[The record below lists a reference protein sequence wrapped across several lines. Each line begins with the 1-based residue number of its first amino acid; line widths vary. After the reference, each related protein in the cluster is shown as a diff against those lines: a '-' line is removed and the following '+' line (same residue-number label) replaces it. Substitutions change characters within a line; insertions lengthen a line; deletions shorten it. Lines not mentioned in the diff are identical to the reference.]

1 MASSLFRNL
10 IVLLVVCCSLV
21 LPVKAETQQIVD
33 SLILRMENAEGREK
47 LMIYAELIK
56 NFRNL
61 NPEKGIEYSRSAL
74 RLADSLKD
82 LNARGYILN
91 EQGVCFRKLNIYEE
105 ALRLHFDALRIFDQ
119 LNDSMGTAFTF
130 ANIGMVYYFFRDYQ
144 SALDYHYRS
153 LLIKEYLKDEGQIAY
168 SQNSIGMVLVELG
181 DYARALDYYLSAM
194 AIRKRLNNNF
204 ELANIYANIGKVFV
218 KLNRYDDAENYFN
231 MAREIYEREQADYGN
246 ALVLNEIA
254 DLYVRNKQPEKALDY
269 LKKAESLAKKI
280 ANLSILLYNY
290 NLQASIY
297 ASLKDFDQ
305 AYHYAQNSISAKDS
319 LFGEQ
324 RSREMT
330 EIRVRYETKRIDS
343 ENEILRLKLSEQN
356 LRLRYM
362 VMIFIGVVLILSSIF
377 LVLRFFK
384 NRNINRKLARINEE
398 LEDRVAERTSALKE
412 EIHNKEIVVN
422 SLAKSEERFRA
433 ISEASPMGIAV
444 SDTKGLCVFTN
455 AKLTHI
461 TGISGDQF
469 ILGTWLKSVFVD
481 DRRLVEYTWMNGH
494 EKRLEG
500 FEIEFRVRTEKNEL
514 RWIHLRSASMMLN
527 HQFVGM
533 VSMIEDISDRK
544 RSEEELIKAKN
555 KAEESDKLKSAFL
568 ANMSHEIRTPMN
580 AILGFTD
587 LLASDEYEMAE
598 KTEFLEMIKFSG
610 KLLLNLINDIIDISK
625 IEAGELKIQ
634 PISFAPASLMNELQL
649 TFRSQLDSQAK
660 QDVKLIVEYPP
671 EFEKVF
677 LYTDKLRVQQILTN
691 LLSNAIKFTSK
702 GQIIMG
708 AIHFEDNFEFYVK
721 DTGIGIPPSK
731 LEVVFDRFRQADE
744 SHTRLYGGTG
754 LGLAIV
760 KNLVSLLG
768 GRIWVDSVEG
778 KGTAFYFTLPVSTP
792 PEYKNTKS
800 DPQKVHEARIVPDF
814 SDKTILI
821 AEDIDTNFQL
831 IRTMLR
837 STNARLLHAPDGLI
851 ALDMASSDP
860 LPDLILMDI
869 QMPHMDGVEA
879 MKKIRLQGRN
889 VPIVAITAFA
899 LQGEGKYFTEI
910 GFDAYLS
917 KPLSQEKL
925 IETIKIF
932 LI

>member
-1 MASSLFRNL
+1 MPSYYSRALFCL
-10 IVLLVVCCSLV
+10 TIVLLGFG
-21 LPVKAETQQIVD
+21 LPSKAETQQIVD
-33 SLILRMENAEGREK
+33 SLAARLEATQGKDK
-47 LMIYAELIK
+47 LATYIEIIK

-61 NPEKGIEYSRSAL
+61 NPERGIEYARSAL
-74 RLADSLKD
+74 RLADSLQD
-82 LNARGYILN
+82 LRSSGFILN

-119 LNDSMGTAFTF
+119 LNDSMGTAYTF

-144 SALDYHYRS
+144 SALDYQYRS

-194 AIRKRLNNNF
+194 AIRKRLNNQF
-204 ELANIYANIGKVFV
+204 ELANVYVNIGKVFV
-218 KLNRYDDAENYFN
+218 KLSRYDDAEVYFN
-231 MAREIYEREQADYGN
+231 MAKDIYQKEQADYGH
-246 ALVLNEIA
+246 ALVLNEMA
-254 DLYVRNKQPEKALDY
+254 DLFLRRNKPHKALEY
-269 LKKAESLAKKI
+269 LEQAESI
-280 ANLSILLYNY
+280 AHRINNLSILLYNY
-290 NLQASIY
+290 NLQSSIH
-297 ASLKDFDQ
+297 AGLKDYAN
-305 AYHYAQNSISAKDS
+305 AYRYTRNSIAAKDS
-319 LFGEQ
+319 IFGEQ
-324 RSREMT
+324 RSREMA

-362 VMIFIGVVLILSSIF
+362 VMIFIGVVLVLSSLF
-377 LVLRFFK
+377 MVLRFFK
-384 NRNINRKLARINEE
+384 NRKVNRKLARINEE
-398 LEDRVAERTSALKE
+398 LEERVTERTSALKE
-412 EIHNKEIVVN
+412 EIQNKEIVVH

-444 SDTKGLCVFTN
+444 SDQKGLCVFTN

-461 TGISGDQF
+461 TGIPGDHY
-469 ILGTWLKSVFVD
+469 IWGTWLKSVFID
-481 DRRLVEYTWMNGH
+481 DRRLLENTWLNGH

-500 FEIEFRVRTEKNEL
+500 FDLDFRIRNENNEL
-514 RWIHLRSASMMLN
+514 RWMHIRAASMMIN

-533 VSMIEDISDRK
+533 VSMIEDISERK
-544 RSEEELIKAKN
+544 RSEDELIKAKN

-587 LLASDEYEMAE
+587 LLSSDEYELTE

-610 KLLLNLINDIIDISK
+610 RLLLNLINDIIDISK

-634 PISFAPASLMNELQL
+634 PISFSPYSLMNEMQL
-649 TFRSQLDSQAK
+649 TFRSQLDSQSK
-660 QDVKLIVEYPP
+660 QDVKLLMEHPP
-671 EFEKVF
+671 GFDKV
-677 LYTDKLRVQQILTN
+677 LMYTDKLRLQQILTN
-691 LLSNAIKFTSK
+691 LLSNAMKFTSQ
-702 GQIIMG
+702 GQIILG
-708 AIHFEDNFEFYVK
+708 VIQFEDNYEFYVK
-721 DTGIGIPPSK
+721 DTGIGIPPGK

-760 KNLVSLLG
+760 KNLVTLLG
-768 GRIWVDSVEG
+768 GRIWVDSIEG
-778 KGTAFYFTLPVSTP
+778 KGTAFYFTLPVVQP
-792 PEYKNTKS
+792 PDQNIAKS
-800 DPQKVHEARIVPDF
+800 EGVTYEARVTPDF
-814 SDKTILI
+814 SEKTILI
-821 AEDIDTNFQL
+821 AEDIETNFHL

-837 STNARLLHAPDGLI
+837 NTNAKLLHAQDGLI
-851 ALDMASSDP
+851 ALDMAASDP
-860 LPDLILMDI
+860 MPDMILMDI
-869 QMPHMDGVEA
+869 QMPNMDGVEA
-879 MKKIRLQGRN
+879 MKKIRLQGKPI
-889 VPIVAITAFA
+889 PIVAITAFA

-932 LI
+932 LG